1 MAKTK
6 ANIKFGLALRILILS
21 VCCTIVTSAVLLIYA
36 EHTVKNLYHDSV
48 SNNMLNLAISYGQI
62 IDTSLAE
69 NNNKQLD
76 PQKYRS
82 LLEKVSIEG
91 YETGYAYLVDKN
103 GTMLY
108 HPDAT
113 KIGNPVEN
121 TVVQGLVIDIGNNF
135 FPAPEVINYLYKGT
149 EKIAAYHVSDID
161 HSILVITL
169 DVDDVNNKIFSVL
182 LIFMIF
188 ALVACVVI
196 NLIVYIVAHIFLAK
210 PYRKLYDASVSLG
223 SLNLNDTHSAS
234 GLEKR
239 LDECGA
245 TAKALADIR
254 KNLSDI
260 TFELK
265 DVSQAVISDAEK
277 IQNLSTDITT
287 NSRSNSS
294 FTSDLADNLEVTSES
309 AGLIDTNINEIQKRT
324 IEIENR
330 SDSGSNLAESIIKR
344 AGELNEQAE
353 NSIAET
359 KRIYEEIRE
368 KTDLAL
374 NNSRAV
380 DRIQELTASIRSIST
395 QTSMLSLNAAI
406 EAARAGEQGRGFAVV
421 AGEIGELAAQSTD
434 TVNNINTIITEI
446 SGSVKNMAESLSH
459 MITFIESNVL
469 PSLSALS
476 EIGINYSSD
485 AQSFMDSM
493 SSINVLAQELNTSIQ
508 EIVVSIDGINTNI
521 NTANTKINDISGTND
536 SIVKA
541 TTLSDRLLEDNMRG
555 FTKLNEIIRKFK

>member
-1 MAKTK
+1 MAKSK
-6 ANIKFGLALRILILS
+6 ANIRFGLALRILILS
-21 VCCTIVTSAVLLIYA
+21 VCCTLVTSAVLLIYA
-36 EHTVKNLYHDSV
+36 DHTVKNLYNDSV
-48 SNNMLNLAISYGQI
+48 SNNMLNLAISYGHI

-76 PQKYRS
+76 SQTYRS
-82 LLEKVSIEG
+82 LLEKVSIED
-91 YETGYAYLVDKN
+91 YETGYAYLVDKD
-103 GTMLY
+103 GAMLY
-108 HPDAT
+108 HPDAA

-169 DVDDVNNKIFSVL
+169 DKDDVNDKIFGVL
-182 LIFMIF
+182 VIFMIF
-188 ALVACVVI
+188 ALVACVII
-196 NLIVYIVAHIFLAK
+196 NIIVYILARILLAK
-210 PYRKLYDASVSLG
+210 PYRELYNASVSLG
-223 SLNLNDTHSAS
+223 SLDLNETRTSS
-234 GLEKR
+234 SLEKR
-239 LDECGA
+239 FDECGA
-245 TAKALADIR
+245 TAKALADVR
-254 KNLSDI
+254 KKLADI

-277 IQNLSTDITT
+277 IQHLSTDITT
-287 NSRSNSS
+287 NSRSNSG

-330 SDSGSNLAESIIKR
+330 SDSGSTLAESIIKR
-344 AGELNEQAE
+344 AGTLNEQAE
-353 NSIAET
+353 NFIAET

-406 EAARAGEQGRGFAVV
+406 EAARAGDQGRGFAVV
-421 AGEIGELAAQSTD
+421 AGEIGDLAAQSTD

-476 EIGINYSSD
+476 EIGTNYSSD

-521 NTANTKINDISGTND
+521 NTANSKINDISGTND

-541 TTLSDRLLEDNMRG
+541 TTLSGRLLEDNMRG

>member
-1 MAKTK
+1 MAKEKTK
-6 ANIKFGLALRILILS
+6 IRFGLAIRILILS
-21 VCCTIVTSAVLLIYA
+21 VCCTIITSTVLLIYA
-36 EHTVKNLYHDSV
+36 DSMVKSLYHDSV

-69 NNNKQLD
+69 NNRKQLD
-76 PQKYRS
+76 SQKYRQ
-82 LLEKVSIEG
+82 LLEQVSIEG
-91 YETGYAYLVDKN
+91 YETGYAYLVDKD

-108 HPDAT
+108 HPDPA

-135 FPAPEVINYLYKGT
+135 YPAPEVINYLYKGT

-169 DVDDVNNKIFSVL
+169 DVDDVNDKIFGVL
-182 LIFMIF
+182 ITFIIYALI
-188 ALVACVVI
+188 ACAVI
-196 NLIVYIVAHIFLAK
+196 NLIVYIVARILYAK
-210 PYRKLYDASVSLG
+210 PYRELYKASVSLG
-223 SLNLNDTHSAS
+223 SLDLNETHSS
-234 GLEKR
+234 SLENR

-245 TAKALADIR
+245 TAKALSDIR
-254 KNLSDI
+254 KKLADI

-265 DVSQAVISDAEK
+265 DVSQAVMSDAEK

-287 NSRSNSS
+287 NSRYNSG
-294 FTSDLADNLEVTSES
+294 FTSDLADNLEITSES
-309 AGLIDTNINEIQKRT
+309 AGLIDTNIDEIHKRT
-324 IEIENR
+324 IEIENQ
-330 SDSGSNLAESIIKR
+330 SGSGSALAENIIQR
-344 AGELNEQAE
+344 AGALNEQAE
-353 NSIAET
+353 SSIAET

-374 NNSRAV
+374 SNSRAV

-406 EAARAGEQGRGFAVV
+406 EAARAGDQGRGFAVV
-421 AGEIGELAAQSTD
+421 AGEIGDLAAQSTE
-434 TVNNINTIITEI
+434 TVNNINVIITEI
-446 SGSVKNMAESLSH
+446 SCTVKNMAESLSH
-459 MITFIESNVL
+459 MISFIENNVL
-469 PSLSALS
+469 PSLSSLS
-476 EIGINYSSD
+476 DIGISYASD
-485 AQSFMDSM
+485 AHSFMDSM

-521 NTANTKINDISGTND
+521 STANSKINDISGTND

-555 FTKLNEIIRKFK
+555 FAKLNEIIRKFK